1 MEEEE
6 EEEQG
11 LQGKLMKIGE
21 REREKQGRKG
31 GVVFVL
37 LHAFSLSGVDLTVL
51 PLALVALVGG
61 KCRGSLGKC
70 VRREREGVC
79 GFFFFAMQAF
89 VFGCDVSFV
98 EIFF

>member
-1 MEEEE
+1 MEE

-51 PLALVALVGG
+51 PLALVALVVG

-79 GFFFFAMQAF
+79 GFFFFCHASICVWM
-89 VFGCDVSFV
+89 
-98 EIFF
+98 